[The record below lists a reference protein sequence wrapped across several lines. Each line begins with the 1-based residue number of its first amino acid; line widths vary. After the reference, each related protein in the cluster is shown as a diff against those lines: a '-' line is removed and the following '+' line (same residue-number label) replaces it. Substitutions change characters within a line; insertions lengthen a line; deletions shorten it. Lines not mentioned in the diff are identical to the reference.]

1 MKNSETVFLV
11 DDEPALLRALG
22 RLLKAEGFAVQ
33 AFDSAMKFLSAP
45 HNNSAGCVLLDQ
57 SMPGMSGMELQ
68 QRLLQEESALAIIF
82 ITGNGDIPMSVRA
95 IKAGAVDFL
104 TKPVKDKELLAV
116 IQTALEKSRTML
128 SARAEITEWKKR
140 HTDLSAREKEVL
152 SHVVKGLPNKQIAV
166 ILGVV
171 EQTIKVHRGRVMSK
185 MGVDSLA
192 QLVLVAE
199 RLQLK

>member
-1 MKNSETVFLV
+1 MKQPETVFLI
-11 DDEPALLRALG
+11 DDEPALLKALG
-22 RLLKAEGFAVQ
+22 RLLKAEGFTVQ

-45 HNNSAGCVLLDQ
+45 RHDGSGCIVLDQ

-68 QRLLQEESALAIIF
+68 QQLAQEDSTLAVIF

-104 TKPVKDKELLAV
+104 IKPVKDNELLTV
-116 IQTALEKSRTML
+116 IRTALEKSRDLLAAKAEL
-128 SARAEITEWKKR
+128 SGWKQR
-140 HTDLSAREKEVL
+140 HAALSSREKEVL
-152 SHVVKGLPNKQIAV
+152 LHVAKGLPNKQIAAT
-166 ILGVV
+166 LGVV

-199 RLQLK
+199 RLRLK

>member
-1 MKNSETVFLV
+1 MKHSETVFLV
-11 DDEPALLRALG
+11 DDEPALLKALG

-45 HNNSAGCVLLDQ
+45 HNNGAGCILLDQ
-57 SMPGMSGMELQ
+57 SMPEMSGMELQ
-68 QRLLQEESALAIIF
+68 QRLIQEDSALAVIF

-116 IQTALEKSRTML
+116 IQTALEKSRIML
-128 SARAEITEWKKR
+128 AAKAELNDWKQR
-140 HTDLSAREKEVL
+140 HAALSEREKEVL
-152 SHVVKGLPNKQIAV
+152 LLVVKGLPNKIIAAN
-166 ILGVV
+166 LGVV

-192 QLVLVAE
+192 QLVLVTE

>member
-22 RLLKAEGFAVQ
+22 RLLKAEGFTVQ

-104 TKPVKDKELLAV
+104 TKPVKDKDLLAV

-128 SARAEITEWKKR
+128 SERAEITEWKKR
-140 HTDLSAREKEVL
+140 YAELSAREREVL

-166 ILGVV
+166 TLGVV

-192 QLVLVAE
+192 QLVIMAE
-199 RLQLK
+199 RLKLK

>member
-1 MKNSETVFLV
+1 MKHSETVFLV
-11 DDEPALLRALG
+11 DDEPALLKALG

-45 HNNSAGCVLLDQ
+45 HNDGAGCVLLDQ
-57 SMPGMSGMELQ
+57 SMPTMSGMELQ
-68 QRLLQEESALAIIF
+68 QRLLEEDSALAVVF

-140 HTDLSAREKEVL
+140 YAELSAREREVL

-166 ILGVV
+166 TLGVV

-192 QLVLVAE
+192 QLVIMAE
-199 RLQLK
+199 RLKLK

>member
-1 MKNSETVFLV
+1 
-11 DDEPALLRALG
+11 
-22 RLLKAEGFAVQ
+22 
-33 AFDSAMKFLSAP
+33 
-45 HNNSAGCVLLDQ
+45 
-57 SMPGMSGMELQ
+57 MELQ
-68 QRLLQEESALAIIF
+68 QRLFQEESALAIIF

-140 HTDLSAREKEVL
+140 YAELSAREREVL

-166 ILGVV
+166 TLGVV

-192 QLVLVAE
+192 QLVIMAE
-199 RLQLK
+199 RLKLK

>member
-140 HTDLSAREKEVL
+140 YAELSAREREVL
-152 SHVVKGLPNKQIAV
+152 SYVVKGLPNKQIAV
-166 ILGVV
+166 TLGVV

-192 QLVLVAE
+192 QLVIMAE
-199 RLQLK
+199 RLKLK